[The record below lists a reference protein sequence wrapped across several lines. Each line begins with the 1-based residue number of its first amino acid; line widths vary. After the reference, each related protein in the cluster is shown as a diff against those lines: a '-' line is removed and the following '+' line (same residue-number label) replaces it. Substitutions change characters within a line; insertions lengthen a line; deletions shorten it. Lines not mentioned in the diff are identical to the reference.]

1 MPNNITN
8 NEEYEVVEIMGIIG
22 LFTNE
27 RMHSGEIP
35 KSVFK
40 YDLRYDDYGEK
51 FASIEDHVMVNH
63 GGTFLSKEPINLG
76 ECGYV
81 SVTDETEPNFIG
93 IKATMSDLINNNIE
107 IPEEG
112 ESIDLC

>member
-22 LFTNE
+22 LLQNE

-40 YDLRYDDYGEK
+40 YDLRHDDYGEK
-51 FASIEDHVMVNH
+51 FVSI
-63 GGTFLSKEPINLG
+63 
-76 ECGYV
+76 
-81 SVTDETEPNFIG
+81 
-93 IKATMSDLINNNIE
+93 
-107 IPEEG
+107 
-112 ESIDLC
+112 